1 MVPVDTSKYPGA
13 LFPADRLRAFQFDN
27 YEGKQLPDPLEICIY
42 NLELSAWFHQR
53 LSVLEIVLRNSLFD
67 QLSKKFFD
75 GTTAWAPSL
84 LGQLDESR
92 LNDFHRAKTRLSHAS
107 KIPTDSQ
114 VVTELN
120 FGFWRQM
127 LSARYEATL
136 WTPCLRHAFVNLK
149 PKSRPKVYEAVDN
162 LYRLRN
168 RIAHSEPIIKR
179 DLAADSSNINTVLEW
194 LSPDAARWSAIYLQP
209 MPIFKPLGLP
219 G

>member
-127 LSARYEATL
+127 PLGGQLSTFN
-136 WTPCLRHAFVNLK
+136 PCQSLSPWAYPVNLLLIATRNVTWVTPPLVFKGFEVPLGATYSLRLETK
-149 PKSRPKVYEAVDN
+149 PRRKRKSRSK
-162 LYRLRN
+162 
-168 RIAHSEPIIKR
+168 
-179 DLAADSSNINTVLEW
+179 
-194 LSPDAARWSAIYLQP
+194 
-209 MPIFKPLGLP
+209 
-219 G
+219 